1 MRAALAALAALAAAG
16 ATAALATG
24 GEAHWYTQ
32 IDNDVLYG
40 TDRWYTSGVRI
51 ARVAPYDGHEWEWGL
66 LQEIYTPEANRVN
79 PIDRPPAGRLL
90 ATLARHDRAPG
101 YWRTVELDLGVTG
114 PAALGRQAQ
123 DLIHRIVPA
132 PHEEWSHQRSNRA
145 DVQLVWVDSRR
156 VLADPEHSPRL
167 NAHYGVVLGN
177 QLAFAH
183 AGLEVRFG
191 TGAASEMSSPV
202 LRFAATPP
210 PSLRGVATGWS
221 VFLGASLRAV
231 ARNRLLDPN
240 TEFADPVPDRHPVVQ
255 RFGGGFTWI
264 NRWSTLAL
272 ALVHDSREFVGQ
284 RKPHGF
290 GSLTIHIPF

>member
-1 MRAALAALAALAAAG
+1 MLAVLAVLAAAG
-16 ATAALATG
+16 ATGANAAG
-24 GEAHWYTQ
+24 GDARWYTQ

-51 ARVAPYDGHEWEWGL
+51 ARVAPYDGREWEWGL
-66 LQEIYTPEANRVN
+66 LQEIYTPEAKRSN

-101 YWRTVELDLGVTG
+101 DWRTVELDLGVTG

-123 DLIHRIVPA
+123 DLIHRFVPA

-145 DVQLVWVDSRR
+145 DLQLAWVDSRQ
-156 VLADPEHSPRL
+156 VYADRDAAL
-167 NAHYGVVLGN
+167 GVNAHYGVVLGN
-177 QLAFAH
+177 QIAFAH
-183 AGLEVRFG
+183 AGLELRFG
-191 TGAASEMSSPV
+191 AGPASGMSSPV

-210 PSLRGVATGWS
+210 PSLRGLATGWS
-221 VFLGASLRAV
+221 WFVGTSLRAV

-240 TEFADPVPDRHPVVQ
+240 SEYTGPEIARHRLVQ

-284 RKPHGF
+284 RRAHGF